1 MKRILI
7 ITNQYIVGAGIIA
20 AFSSQANKFI
30 IEHTHY
36 CEEIFYRI
44 EQNNF
49 HLIILDSEVIRNNNK
64 NMIDELKKHNNFL
77 KIIIYTS
84 YKSFETVRNIYKR
97 SEGFLNMYAQ
107 KDDILLVVNNILGNN
122 HADSSVTGS
131 KMGMLPCPLKELSC
145 RELQIFNLLVKG
157 HNNSNI
163 SKALN
168 IKMST
173 VSTYKSRIFEKLG
186 INTIAELISI
196 KHLL

>member
-7 ITNQYIVGAGIIA
+7 ITNQYIIGAGIIA
-20 AFSSQANKFI
+20 AFSSHVNKFI
-30 IEHTHY
+30 IEHTNY
-36 CEEIFYRI
+36 YEEIFYRM
-44 EQNNF
+44 EQNNY
-49 HLIILDSEVIRNNNK
+49 HLIILDSEIIRNNNK
-64 NMIDELKKHNNFL
+64 NMIDELKKHNNLL
-77 KIIIYTS
+77 KIIIYTT
-84 YKSFETVRNIYKR
+84 YKSFETVRNIYKG
-97 SEGFLNMYAQ
+97 SEGFLNIYAQ

-122 HADSSVTGS
+122 HVDSSVISS
-131 KMGMLPCPLKELSC
+131 KIGMFPCPLKELSC

-163 SKALN
+163 SKGLN

-186 INTIAELISI
+186 INTIAELIGI

>member
-20 AFSSQANKFI
+20 TFSSQANKFI

-36 CEEIFYRI
+36 YEEIFYRI

-122 HADSSVTGS
+122 HADSSVTSS

-196 KHLL
+196 KNLL